1 MRKPFVTDHRNAALS
16 RISGALAIATLT
28 IAPLSGATVVEFQT
42 VLGNFEVNLFDQTTP
57 ATVTN
62 FLDYVNNGAYTDS
75 FFHRSEPGFV
85 LQGGGF
91 TYDGSLPFNDV
102 PANPAVVNE
111 PELSNVR
118 GTIAMAK
125 LGGDPNSATS
135 QWFINLVDNVANLD
149 GQNGGFTVFGV
160 VMGNGMDVVD
170 ALAALPRFDFG
181 GAFAALPLQ
190 NYTDTTVDPDADNL
204 ALVNAIVVTDT
215 TVDTGSSLLPPVNT
229 TINPPTTPAPTL
241 APSSG
246 GGGGATGVAS
256 LIALGWLGL
265 RRRRNN

>member
-1 MRKPFVTDHRNAALS
+1 MTDRKLTLRRLA
-16 RISGALAIATLT
+16 GTLAIASLGA
-28 IAPLSGATVVEFQT
+28 APLSGATIVEFQT

-62 FLDYVNNGAYTDS
+62 FLNYVNNGAYTDS
-75 FFHRSEPGFV
+75 IFHRVEPGFV

-125 LGGDPNSATS
+125 LSGDPNSATS
-135 QWFINLVDNVANLD
+135 QWFINLDDNVANLD
-149 GQNGGFTVFGV
+149 AQNGGFTVFGV
-160 VMGNGMDVVD
+160 VTGNGMDVVD

-181 GAFAALPLQ
+181 GAFATLPLQ
-190 NYTDTTVDPDADNL
+190 NYTNSAVDPDATNL
-204 ALVNAIVVTDT
+204 ALVNAIVVIDT
-215 TVDTGSSLLPPVNT
+215 TVDTGSNLLPPVNT
-229 TINPPTTPAPTL
+229 IINPPAPAPAPTPTL
-241 APSSG
+241 SG
-246 GGGGATGVAS
+246 GGGGGGAAGVAS
-256 LIALGWLGL
+256 LLALGLLAL
-265 RRRRNN
+265 RRRRQRAS